1 MLWIVDFEYRRR
13 DAFKT
18 PAVIIR
24 SILKG
29 VVRDPP
35 DVPPNRSRPV
45 LRRLDPH
52 EEIDGF
58 RIGDVRI
65 ESREIVNLRVRP
77 QDPQQLSL
85 STVDRHLDGRVR
97 VVLVLVL
104 GGTVAFPFEDCNS
117 LMWIGAGPNQH
128 VRSARLPVA
137 SLLMISSPFIRAT
150 RELSQL
156 SATVE
161 SGEPG
166 PEVVRTR
173 WALREQPSAAVRR
186 RGGIRHANRAR
197 ASKTD
202 PPLTRRALGG
212 YGWFRKL
219 LQGLV
224 ELMGIEPMTS

>member
-1 MLWIVDFEYRRR
+1 MLSIVDFEYRRR

-58 RIGDVRI
+58 R
-65 ESREIVNLRVRP
+65 
-77 QDPQQLSL
+77 
-85 STVDRHLDGRVR
+85 
-97 VVLVLVL
+97 
-104 GGTVAFPFEDCNS
+104 
-117 LMWIGAGPNQH
+117 
-128 VRSARLPVA
+128 
-137 SLLMISSPFIRAT
+137 
-150 RELSQL
+150 
-156 SATVE
+156 
-161 SGEPG
+161 
-166 PEVVRTR
+166 
-173 WALREQPSAAVRR
+173 RR

-212 YGWFRKL
+212 YGWSRKL
-219 LQGLV
+219 LPGLV